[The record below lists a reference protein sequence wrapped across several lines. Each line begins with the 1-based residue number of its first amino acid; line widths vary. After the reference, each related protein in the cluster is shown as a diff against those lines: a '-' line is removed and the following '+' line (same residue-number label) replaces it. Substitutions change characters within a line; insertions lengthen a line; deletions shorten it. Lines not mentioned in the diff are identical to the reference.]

1 MAKTHAHFPSPARV
15 AKRFAWSKTWPVDL
29 DSFLVSLR
37 RVIVT
42 VYLLLFLAVGAA
54 SGVYFLQAREE
65 YNRLREQE
73 AASRRRLAE
82 AEAKL
87 LEQEKIL
94 ERLRNDPVYVEKVI
108 RRRLGYAKPDEF
120 IFRFED

>member
-1 MAKTHAHFPSPARV
+1 LIFRLIIV
-15 AKRFAWSKTWPVDL
+15 N
-29 DSFLVSLR
+29 LR
-37 RVIVT
+37 RVIVS

-54 SGVYFLQAREE
+54 SGLYFLEAREE
-65 YNRLREQE
+65 YNRLKQQE

-87 LEQEKIL
+87 RDQEKIL

-108 RRRLGYAKPDEF
+108 RRRLGYAKPEEF